1 MKKIMSLVM
10 SLCLCMT
17 FVVPG
22 FALAATTSEVVNTKV
37 GDSLSPTTPSDK
49 LALAEKF
56 LYGTA
61 QEGPL
66 VTRTES
72 IEQDV
77 YGGIVNEALVARINR
92 LYNYLVIGINDDG
105 TPSVRSKIN
114 AIEWQFMDGMSEEP
128 GKTRVENVEKMLNG
142 KVDTNE
148 SLSNRVDKLLKDAFP
163 DGFLVAQKV
172 TVAKDT
178 LVKIEFI
185 QEISSK
191 VIAKGDL
198 VKFKAN
204 DNVYIDNALVIP
216 KGSLGIG
223 LIRKVSQ
230 PSSFG
235 RDARVDI
242 QFTSINAVDGTKVPI
257 FLGELAKQEGKNIAG
272 AAGASIGGMI
282 IAGPIGIIGG
292 AFVKGSSV
300 VIPAGTTTVVQVLE
314 DTPVLGLMQ
323 GTNN

>member
-10 SLCLCMT
+10 SFCLCMT
-17 FVVPG
+17 FVMPG
-22 FALAATTSEVVNTKV
+22 FALAATSDEIANAKV

-61 QEGPL
+61 QEGAL

-72 IEQDV
+72 MEQDV
-77 YGGIVNEALVARINR
+77 YGGIVNEGLVARITR
-92 LYNYLVIGINDDG
+92 LYNYLVVGVTADG
-105 TPSVRSKIN
+105 TPSVQSKIN
-114 AIEWQFMDGMSEEP
+114 AIEWQFMDSMSEAP
-128 GKTRVENVEKMLNG
+128 GKTRIENIEKMLSGQINSN
-142 KVDTNE
+142 D
-148 SLSNRVDKLLKDAFP
+148 SLSNRVDKLLNDAFP
-163 DGFLVAQKV
+163 NGFLVAQK
-172 TVAKDT
+172 TVVPKDT
-178 LVKIEFI
+178 LIKIKFME
-185 QEISSK
+185 EISSRE
-191 VIAKGDL
+191 VAKGDL
-198 VKFKAN
+198 VKFKAD
-204 DNVYIDNALVIP
+204 DNIYIDDALVIP

-235 RDARVDI
+235 RDARIDI
-242 QFTSINAVDGTKVPI
+242 QFTSINAVDGTRIPI
-257 FLGELAKQEGKNIAG
+257 FLGELAKQEGKSIAG

-292 AFVKGSSV
+292 AFVKGKAV

-314 DTPVLGLMQ
+314 DTPVMGLMQ
-323 GTNN
+323 GTK